1 MPAPARLI
9 VNLDVPDLA
18 RAEAF
23 YCRALGLRVGRRIG
37 AGAVELLGLEAP
49 LYLLEQADGS
59 VASDASPA
67 RRDYRRHWT
76 PVHFD
81 IAVDDLNTAR
91 AAAIA
96 AGAVDETGV
105 RAAPYGRI
113 AGFADPFG
121 HGFCLIEFNER
132 GYDAIVTGEGA
143 G

>member
-23 YCRALGLRVGRRIG
+23 YCRVFGVTVGRRLG
-37 AGAVELLGLEAP
+37 EGAVELLGLEAP
-49 LYLLEQADGS
+49 LYLLETADGS
-59 VASDASPA
+59 IASDASPA

-76 PVHFD
+76 PVHLD
-81 IAVDDLNTAR
+81 IAVDDLDAARTTA
-91 AAAIA
+91 ID

-105 RAAPYGRI
+105 RDAPYGRV
-113 AGFADPFG
+113 ATFADPFG

-132 GYDAIVTGEGA
+132 GYDAIAT
-143 G
+143 

>member
-23 YCRALGLRVGRRIG
+23 YRRALGLRVGRRIG

-81 IAVDDLNTAR
+81 IAVDDLDTAR

>member
-1 MPAPARLI
+1 MGGESTRPGAAEVP
-9 VNLDVPDLA
+9 VPDETA
-18 RAEAF
+18 RI
-23 YCRALGLRVGRRIG
+23 LPVIG
-37 AGAVELLGLEAP
+37 AARGLAPVSVDTRKAAVA
-49 LYLLEQADGS
+49 Q
-59 VASDASPA
+59 
-67 RRDYRRHWT
+67 
-76 PVHFD
+76 
-81 IAVDDLNTAR
+81 
-91 AAAIA
+91 AAIA

>member
-81 IAVDDLNTAR
+81 IAVDDLDTAR

-113 AGFADPFG
+113 ACFADPFG